1 MKRLSTLLS
10 ALLVSASPAFA
21 ELDRDNNCIR
31 NKESEI
37 QRWEKHYQTGYQW
50 VLISGNVSDIAR
62 QMEEAGKFPKDFT
75 SKEKY
80 DAAYKLVTDQLRQMK
95 KSIEALKTYPDC
107 SALQGD
113 KGQ

>member
-1 MKRLSTLLS
+1 MKLLIFLSTLL
-10 ALLVSASPAFA
+10 LSASPAFA
-21 ELDRDNNCIR
+21 QLDRGNNCIR

-50 VLISGNVSDIAR
+50 VLISRNVSDIAR
-62 QMEEAGKFPKDFT
+62 QMEVAGKFPKDFT

-80 DAAYKLVTDQLRQMK
+80 DAAYKLVTDQLGQMK

-107 SALQGD
+107 SELQGG
-113 KGQ
+113 KG

>member
-1 MKRLSTLLS
+1 
-10 ALLVSASPAFA
+10 
-21 ELDRDNNCIR
+21 
-31 NKESEI
+31 
-37 QRWEKHYQTGYQW
+37 
-50 VLISGNVSDIAR
+50 
-62 QMEEAGKFPKDFT
+62 MEEAGKFPKDFT

-107 SALQGD
+107 SELQGG